1 MEKVIEMKGITKIF
15 PGVVA
20 NDKVDFD
27 LVKGEIHVLL
37 GENGAGKT
45 TLMNVLYSLYQQEE
59 GTIFVKGKE
68 TKIPNPAKAISVGI
82 GMIHQHFMLVDIFTV
97 TENIILGNEPMA
109 GLKVDINKARNEVR
123 DLANKYGFNI
133 DPDSL
138 IKDITVGQQQKVE
151 ILKALYR
158 NTDILILDEPTAVL
172 TPQEIDELE
181 IILRNLTD
189 EGKSVI
195 LITHKLKEIMQMSD
209 RVTILRRGKVVGQVD
224 TNNTTI
230 PELAELMVGR
240 KVKLSVDKSPHT
252 PGEVV
257 LEIKNLNFKDERGV
271 QKVKDLSL
279 SVRRGEILGIAGV
292 DGNGQSE
299 LVELLT
305 GILKA
310 DSGSVLLKN
319 QEITKETADQI
330 IEAGISSIPEDRH
343 KRGLVLKMPLY
354 ENAILGQHKNKKF
367 SNGISMN
374 YSVIK
379 DYTRG
384 LIKDFDIR
392 TPNESVPAGTLSG
405 GNQQKLVAA
414 REISKDPTVLIAS
427 QPTRGLDVGAIEYIH
442 KRLIQERDHDKA
454 VILVSLELDEV
465 MDLADR
471 ISVIYD
477 GHINV
482 TLDRADATE
491 KLLGILM
498 AGGTLDQ
505 PAAPVASSLSDRA
518 GQITLE
524 QPDVITPNSEINQ
537 NQTMNNVAK
546 DKTIRQTDAMPKSE
560 LAPESNPTPQ
570 STSLPVS
577 QDQKEGNYGTKN

>member
-45 TLMNVLYSLYQQEE
+45 TLMNVLYGLYQQEE

-240 KVKLSVDKSPHT
+240 KVKLSVDKSPHM

-518 GQITLE
+518 GQITLD

-546 DKTIRQTDAMPKSE
+546 DKTIRQTDAMPKPE

>member
-45 TLMNVLYSLYQQEE
+45 TLMNVLYGLYQQEE

>member
-1 MEKVIEMKGITKIF
+1 
-15 PGVVA
+15 
-20 NDKVDFD
+20 
-27 LVKGEIHVLL
+27 
-37 GENGAGKT
+37 
-45 TLMNVLYSLYQQEE
+45 
-59 GTIFVKGKE
+59 
-68 TKIPNPAKAISVGI
+68 
-82 GMIHQHFMLVDIFTV
+82 
-97 TENIILGNEPMA
+97 
-109 GLKVDINKARNEVR
+109 
-123 DLANKYGFNI
+123 
-133 DPDSL
+133 
-138 IKDITVGQQQKVE
+138 
-151 ILKALYR
+151 
-158 NTDILILDEPTAVL
+158 
-172 TPQEIDELE
+172 
-181 IILRNLTD
+181 
-189 EGKSVI
+189 
-195 LITHKLKEIMQMSD
+195 
-209 RVTILRRGKVVGQVD
+209 
-224 TNNTTI
+224 
-230 PELAELMVGR
+230 
-240 KVKLSVDKSPHT
+240 
-252 PGEVV
+252 
-257 LEIKNLNFKDERGV
+257 
-271 QKVKDLSL
+271 
-279 SVRRGEILGIAGV
+279 
-292 DGNGQSE
+292 
-299 LVELLT
+299 
-305 GILKA
+305 
-310 DSGSVLLKN
+310 
-319 QEITKETADQI
+319 
-330 IEAGISSIPEDRH
+330 
-343 KRGLVLKMPLY
+343 
-354 ENAILGQHKNKKF
+354 
-367 SNGISMN
+367 MN